1 MIPGTNWDDQ
11 LVKSGFNATASELGL
26 QDFYTSS
33 LWNYCSGKVDGDNWK
48 VTDCGKPSATYYFDP
63 IGILNATTSTDK
75 VNFPDS
81 VKKVS
86 NAVRVASKVMTSMYV
101 LGLIATIVTFAVG
114 WFGLLSRW
122 GSCVTTIFANVIFS
136 FDTSSFRIV
145 SN

>member
-1 MIPGTNWDDQ
+1 M
-11 LVKSGFNATASELGL
+11 KSGFNATASELGL

-136 FDTSSFRIV
+136 FDTSSFRIA